1 MFNVFHILLNV
12 VSIGQE
18 LARQRTN
25 IKEDLIYATQAL
37 GPVMS
42 VVPGGE
48 PIREKVDQMLAKLE
62 AMSPTD
68 KPLNTQV
75 KSL

>member
-1 MFNVFHILLNV
+1 MFSWHP
-12 VSIGQE
+12 QE
-18 LARQRTN
+18 LARQRFD
-25 IKEDLIYATQAL
+25 IKEDLFSATQAL

-48 PIREKVDQMLAKLE
+48 PIRDKVDRMLARLE

-75 KSL
+75 RYISYKR